1 MKIMALY
8 SFFLEPIRTDE
19 EPTFLKAI
27 TEPDSVRPI
36 VGDEFTVPPSRIV
49 YRIVRVLP
57 VGNPGEP
64 INVSYFSVVVGSRA
78 DRPQLTGMDAKGL

>member
-1 MKIMALY
+1 MATY
-8 SFFLEPIRTDE
+8 SFFVEPIRTNDK
-19 EPTFLKAI
+19 PIFLKAI

-36 VGDEFTVPPSRIV
+36 VGDEFTVPPSRVV

-64 INVSYFSVVVGSRA
+64 ANVQYFSVVVGSRS
-78 DRPQLTGMDAKGL
+78 DRLRVLTGLDAKGL